1 MNKAESK
8 TIETDNDDVGPD
20 LAAADNELRPERNDV
35 STQVEPPVAL
45 QANSLLR
52 QIDWQIVG
60 IVLGIHAVVMIYGAA
75 AYQLLFNERV
85 KGWHGLL
92 AMWNRWDALRH
103 VRIAEVGYTN
113 VGDARADL
121 VGFPLYPWL
130 VRLFSY
136 VFQDTQ
142 LSAFIVSGLA
152 TIAAAL
158 LLHRLTRLDEPDTVA
173 RNSVWF
179 LLIFPTSYFL
189 HINYN
194 ESLFIAV
201 TLGCFLAARQ
211 KNWMVAG
218 IIGIFVC
225 MTRLNGLVI
234 IPALM
239 VEALQ
244 QYRET
249 RRVNRQWA
257 YIALIPLGFIVYLL
271 INRHVTGD
279 LFAFLTIGREM
290 FFKALAPPWIGINS
304 LYTGM
309 WAEPP
314 SGAVM
319 TGVQEFFFT
328 VLSFICIFFCAWL
341 LRPAYTVWIA
351 GNWLL
356 FTSVGFILSVP
367 RYTLTLFPIFIL
379 FAKLAQR
386 PVWYSV
392 ITVWSLMFL
401 AMFIGQFVRG
411 PWAF

>member
-1 MNKAESK
+1 MDDKNPLTAG
-8 TIETDNDDVGPD
+8 NDD
-20 LAAADNELRPERNDV
+20 
-35 STQVEPPVAL
+35 STPVEPPHPL
-45 QANSLLR
+45 NGNEFLR
-52 QIDWQIVG
+52 QIDLQIVAM
-60 IVLGIHAVVMIYGAA
+60 VLGIQVVILAYGAT
-75 AYQLLFNERV
+75 AYQLLVNERV
-85 KGWHGLL
+85 KGWYGLL
-92 AMWNRWDALRH
+92 EMWNRWDANRH

-113 VGDARADL
+113 APNFSGDL

-142 LSAFIVSGLA
+142 LSAFILSGVA

-158 LLHRLTRLDEPDTVA
+158 LLYRLTRLDQPDTVA

-194 ESLFIAV
+194 ESLFIAL
-201 TLGCFLAARQ
+201 TLACFLAAR
-211 KNWMVAG
+211 KRNWMVAG
-218 IIGIFVC
+218 LIGIFVC

-239 VEALQ
+239 FEAFQ
-244 QYRET
+244 QFRET
-249 RRVNRQWA
+249 RRWERQWA
-257 YIALIPLGFIVYLL
+257 YLALMPLGFIVYLFL
-271 INRHVTGD
+271 NRQVTGD
-279 LFAFLTIGREM
+279 FFAFLTIGKEV
-290 FFKALAPPWIGINS
+290 FFKSLAPPWIGIS
-304 LYTGM
+304 SVYTGM
-309 WAEPP
+309 WADPS
-314 SGAVM
+314 SGALM
-319 TGVQEFFFT
+319 NNVQEFIFL
-328 VLSFICIFFCAWL
+328 VLGFVCIFFSAWL

-401 AMFIGQFVRG
+401 AMFVGQFVRG
-411 PWAF
+411 HWAF